1 MAKNMKRRF
10 DSKHRALKTGEV
22 ERPDG
27 FYMYRWTDRAGKRH
41 SIVADSLEKLRKM
54 ETESAT
60 NHLEGIRSEAAA
72 ITVNDVFRVWCR
84 TKRGLKDNTF
94 QNYRYMYN
102 QFVAPDFGKNRVQKL
117 KKSDVKQFYNLLID
131 ERGLKVNTV
140 DCIHTVLHQVLQFA
154 CEDRYCRTNVAD
166 NVLKELKKAHNFGES
181 KRKAL
186 TIPEQQLFQRF
197 LERENTPYHH
207 WHSIFTV
214 MMNTGMRV
222 GEITGLRWEDIDLEA
237 GVIDVNH
244 TLVYYNHAQNGCYF
258 NIHTPKTEAG
268 KRQIPM
274 LDIVKEAFI
283 KEKSYQAYNGIRC
296 NAVVDGYTD
305 FIFVNRFGGVQHQGT
320 LNKAL
325 RRIIRDC
332 NDAELGKNPKTKVL
346 LPRFSCHSLRHTFT
360 TRMVESGIN
369 LKVVQ
374 DVLGHKSITTT
385 LDIYTDVT
393 RELASREF
401 ENLDQKLK
409 ANFDSIRTSPESTE
423 ETGENRT

>member
-1 MAKNMKRRF
+1 MAQAKRKDKSRVVL
-10 DSKHRALKTGEV
+10 RTGEGQ
-22 ERPDG
+22 RQNG
-27 FYMYRWTDRAGKRH
+27 TYFYRWQDKKGKRH
-41 SIVADSLEKLRKM
+41 YVYAKSLTELRDKEAEIEKDK
-54 ETESAT
+54 S
-60 NHLEGIRSEAAA
+60 EGIKVEARY
-72 ITVNDVFRVWCR
+72 TTLNDMYELWKQL
-84 TKRGLKDNTF
+84 KRGLKNNTF
-94 QNYRYMYN
+94 ENYKYMYEM
-102 QFVAPDFGKNRVQKL
+102 FVKDDIGKMRISTIRKT
-117 KKSDVKQFYNLLID
+117 DVKRFYNKLAD
-131 ERGLKVNTV
+131 ERGLQTSTIDSV
-140 DCIHTVLHQVLQFA
+140 HTVLHQVLDMA
-154 CEDRYCRTNVAD
+154 IDDDYIRSNPSS
-166 NVLKELKKAHNFGES
+166 NVLKELKQSHCFKTE
-181 KRKAL
+181 KRRGL
-186 TIPEQQLFQRF
+186 TVPEQELFLDF
-197 LERENTPYHH
+197 LKRNQTYSH
-207 WHSIFTV
+207 WYPVFAV
-214 MMNTGMRV
+214 MIGSGLRV
-222 GEITGLRWEDIDLEA
+222 GEVTGLRWCDVDFDEGI
-237 GVIDVNH
+237 IDVNH